1 MTQTIRWGVL
11 GCAGI
16 AAKAVIPAIQSS
28 RLGRVAAIASRDAAK
43 AKEMAARFGIA
54 KSYGSYEELLADPEI
69 DAIYNPLPNHL
80 HVPLTI
86 KALAQGK
93 PVLCE
98 KPIAL
103 DAEQAREL
111 AAAQKAAG
119 LPVAEAFMVRHH
131 PQWKKARALIAEG
144 RLGEV
149 RAIQT
154 IFSYYLDD
162 PGNVR
167 NQADIGGG
175 GLFDVGC
182 YAINTARFLFD
193 AEPVR
198 AIALM
203 ERDPVFGTDR
213 LTSGLLAFP
222 EGRQLAFTC
231 STQLCLT
238 QKVTVL
244 GTRGR
249 LEIPIPFNAPADEPT
264 ILVFDDG
271 RDLAGGGREEI
282 AIGPVDQY
290 REQAD
295 AFAEAV
301 LSGGPLETGLGDAIA
316 NMTAIDALFRSA
328 ASGRWE
334 VPDAL
339 SPSV

>member
-1 MTQTIRWGVL
+1 MTRRIRWGVL

-16 AAKAVIPAIQSS
+16 AEKAVIPAIQSS
-28 RLGRVAAIASRDAAK
+28 RLGRVTAIASRDLGRAT
-43 AKEMAARFGIA
+43 EMAARFDIA
-54 KSYGSYEELLADPEI
+54 RAYGSYEDLLADPAI

-86 KALAQGK
+86 KALEHRK

-103 DAEQAREL
+103 GAAQAVEL

-131 PQWKKARALIAEG
+131 PQWKTARALVTEG

-149 RAIQT
+149 RAILT

-162 PGNVR
+162 PRNVR

-175 GLFDVGC
+175 SLFDVGC
-182 YAINTARFLFD
+182 YAVNTARFLFG
-193 AEPVR
+193 AEPLR

-203 ERDPVFGTDR
+203 ERDPTFGTDR

-231 STQLCLT
+231 STQLALT

-244 GTRGR
+244 GTWAR
-249 LEIPIPFNAPADEPT
+249 LEIPVPFNAPADAPT
-264 ILVFDDG
+264 RLVLDDG

-282 AIGPVDQY
+282 AIAPVDQY

-295 AFAEAV
+295 AFADAV
-301 LSGGPLETGLGDAIA
+301 LTGTPLEAGLDDSLA
-316 NMTAIDALFRSA
+316 NMKAIDALFRSA
-328 ASGRWE
+328 GSGRWE
-334 VPDAL
+334 PL
-339 SPSV
+339 

>member
-1 MTQTIRWGVL
+1 MTQMIRWGVL

-28 RLGRVAAIASRDAAK
+28 RLGRVAAIASRDAEK
-43 AKEMAARFGIA
+43 ASAMATRFGIE
-54 KSYGSYEELLADPEI
+54 KSYGSYEDLLSDPDI

-80 HVPLTI
+80 HVPMTI
-86 KALAQGK
+86 KALEHGK

-103 DAEQAREL
+103 NAAQASEL
-111 AAAQKAAG
+111 AEAQKAAN

-131 PQWKKARALIAEG
+131 PQWKKARAMVAEG
-144 RLGEV
+144 RLGDV

-154 IFSYYLDD
+154 IFAYYLDD
-162 PGNVR
+162 PKNVR

-193 AEPVR
+193 AEPLR

-203 ERDPVFGTDR
+203 ENDPVFGTDR

-222 EGRQLAFTC
+222 GGRQLAFTC
-231 STQLCLT
+231 STQLSLT

-249 LEIPIPFNAPADEPT
+249 LEIPIPFNAPADQQT
-264 ILVFDDG
+264 VLIFDDG
-271 RDLAGGGREEI
+271 RDLAGGGRQEI
-282 AIGPVDQY
+282 VIEPVDQY
-290 REQAD
+290 REQVD

-301 LSGGPLETGLGDAIA
+301 LSGTPLETGLDDAIA
-316 NMTAIDALFRSA
+316 NMKAIDALFRSA
-328 ASGRWE
+328 TSGRWE
-334 VPDAL
+334 DA
-339 SPSV
+339 

>member
-1 MTQTIRWGVL
+1 MTQMIKWGVL

-28 RLGRVAAIASRDAAK
+28 RLGRVAAIASRDAEK
-43 AKEMAARFGIA
+43 ASAMATRFGIG
-54 KSYGSYEELLADPEI
+54 KSYGSYEDLLSDPDI

-80 HVPLTI
+80 HVPMTI
-86 KALAQGK
+86 KALEHGK

-103 DAEQAREL
+103 DAAQASEL
-111 AAAQKAAG
+111 AEAQKAAN

-131 PQWKKARALIAEG
+131 PQWKKARAMVAEG
-144 RLGEV
+144 RLGDV

-154 IFSYYLDD
+154 IFAYYLDD
-162 PGNVR
+162 PKNVR

-193 AEPVR
+193 AEPLR
-198 AIALM
+198 AVALM
-203 ERDPVFGTDR
+203 ENDPVFGTDR

-231 STQLCLT
+231 STQLSLT

-249 LEIPIPFNAPADEPT
+249 LEIPIPFNAPADQQT
-264 ILVFDDG
+264 VLIFDDG
-271 RDLAGGGREEI
+271 RDLAGGGRQEI
-282 AIGPVDQY
+282 VIEPVDQY
-290 REQAD
+290 REQVD

-301 LSGGPLETGLGDAIA
+301 LSGTPLETGLDDAIA
-316 NMTAIDALFRSA
+316 NMKAIDALFRSA
-328 ASGRWE
+328 TSGRWE
-334 VPDAL
+334 DA
-339 SPSV
+339 

>member
-1 MTQTIRWGVL
+1 MTQMIKWGVL

-28 RLGRVAAIASRDAAK
+28 RLGRVAAIASRDAEK
-43 AKEMAARFGIA
+43 ASAMATRFGIE
-54 KSYGSYEELLADPEI
+54 KSYGSYEDLLSDPDI

-80 HVPLTI
+80 HVPMTI
-86 KALAQGK
+86 KALKHGK

-103 DAEQAREL
+103 NAAQASEL
-111 AAAQKAAG
+111 AEAQKAAN

-131 PQWKKARALIAEG
+131 PQWKKARAMVAEG
-144 RLGEV
+144 RLGDV

-154 IFSYYLDD
+154 IFAYYLDD
-162 PGNVR
+162 PKNVR

-193 AEPVR
+193 AEPLR
-198 AIALM
+198 AVALM
-203 ERDPVFGTDR
+203 ENDPVFGTDR

-222 EGRQLAFTC
+222 EGRQLTFTC
-231 STQLCLT
+231 STQLSLT

-249 LEIPIPFNAPADEPT
+249 LEIPIPFNAPADQQT
-264 ILVFDDG
+264 VLIFDDG
-271 RDLAGGGREEI
+271 RDLAGGGRQEI
-282 AIGPVDQY
+282 VIEPVDQY
-290 REQAD
+290 REQVD

-301 LSGGPLETGLGDAIA
+301 LSGTPLETGLDDAIA
-316 NMTAIDALFRSA
+316 NMKAIDALFRSA
-328 ASGRWE
+328 TSGRWE
-334 VPDAL
+334 DA
-339 SPSV
+339 

>member
-1 MTQTIRWGVL
+1 MTRTLKWGVL

-28 RLGRVAAIASRDAAK
+28 RLGRVAAIASRDAEK
-43 AKEMAARFGIA
+43 ASAMATRFGIE
-54 KSYGSYEELLADPEI
+54 KSYGSYEDLLSDPDI

-80 HVPLTI
+80 HVPMTI
-86 KALAQGK
+86 KALEHGK

-103 DAEQAREL
+103 NAAQASEL
-111 AAAQKAAG
+111 AEAQKAAN

-131 PQWKKARALIAEG
+131 PQWKKARAMVAEG
-144 RLGEV
+144 RLGDV

-154 IFSYYLDD
+154 IFAYYLDD
-162 PGNVR
+162 PKNVR

-193 AEPVR
+193 AEPLR
-198 AIALM
+198 AVALM
-203 ERDPVFGTDR
+203 ENDPVFGTDR

-231 STQLCLT
+231 STQLSLT

-249 LEIPIPFNAPADEPT
+249 LEIPIPFNAPADQQT
-264 ILVFDDG
+264 VLIFDDG
-271 RDLAGGGREEI
+271 RDLVGGGRQEI
-282 AIGPVDQY
+282 VIEPVDQY
-290 REQAD
+290 REQVD

-301 LSGGPLETGLGDAIA
+301 LSGTSLETGLDDAIA
-316 NMTAIDALFRSA
+316 NMKAIDALFRSA
-328 ASGRWE
+328 SSGRWE
-334 VPDAL
+334 DA
-339 SPSV
+339 

>member
-1 MTQTIRWGVL
+1 MTRRIRWGVL

-16 AAKAVIPAIQSS
+16 AEKAVIPAIQSS
-28 RLGRVAAIASRDAAK
+28 RLGRVTAIASRDLGRAT
-43 AKEMAARFGIA
+43 EMAARFDIA
-54 KSYGSYEELLADPEI
+54 RAYGSYEDLLADPAI

-86 KALAQGK
+86 KALEHRK

-103 DAEQAREL
+103 GAAQAVEL

-131 PQWKKARALIAEG
+131 PQWKTARALVTEG

-149 RAIQT
+149 RAILT

-162 PGNVR
+162 PRNVR

-175 GLFDVGC
+175 SLFDVGC
-182 YAINTARFLFD
+182 YAVNTARFLFG
-193 AEPVR
+193 AEPLR

-203 ERDPVFGTDR
+203 ERDPTFGTDR

-231 STQLCLT
+231 STQLALT
-238 QKVTVL
+238 HKVTVL
-244 GTRGR
+244 GTRAR
-249 LEIPIPFNAPADEPT
+249 LEIPVPFNAPADAPT
-264 ILVFDDG
+264 RVVLDDG

-282 AIGPVDQY
+282 AIAPVDQY

-295 AFAEAV
+295 AFADAV
-301 LSGGPLETGLGDAIA
+301 LTGTPLEAGLDDSLA
-316 NMTAIDALFRSA
+316 NMKAIDALFRSA
-328 ASGRWE
+328 GSGRWE
-334 VPDAL
+334 PL
-339 SPSV
+339 

>member
-1 MTQTIRWGVL
+1 MIRWGVL

-28 RLGRVAAIASRDAAK
+28 RLGRVAAIASRDAEK
-43 AKEMAARFGIA
+43 ASAMATRFGIE
-54 KSYGSYEELLADPEI
+54 KSYGSYEDLLSDPDI

-80 HVPLTI
+80 HVPMTI
-86 KALAQGK
+86 KALEHGK

-103 DAEQAREL
+103 NAAQASEL
-111 AAAQKAAG
+111 AEAQKAAN

-131 PQWKKARALIAEG
+131 PQWKKARAMVAEG
-144 RLGEV
+144 RLGDV

-154 IFSYYLDD
+154 IFAYYLDD
-162 PGNVR
+162 PKNVR

-193 AEPVR
+193 AEPLR

-203 ERDPVFGTDR
+203 ENDPVFDTDR

-231 STQLCLT
+231 STQLSLT

-249 LEIPIPFNAPADEPT
+249 LEIPIPFNAPADQQT
-264 ILVFDDG
+264 VLIFDDG
-271 RDLAGGGREEI
+271 RDLAGGGRQEI
-282 AIGPVDQY
+282 VIEPVDQY
-290 REQAD
+290 REQVD
-295 AFAEAV
+295 AFAQAV
-301 LSGGPLETGLGDAIA
+301 LSGTPLEPGLEDAIA
-316 NMTAIDALFRSA
+316 NMKAIDALFRSA
-328 ASGRWE
+328 TSGRWE
-334 VPDAL
+334 DA
-339 SPSV
+339 

>member
-1 MTQTIRWGVL
+1 MTQMIKWGVL

-28 RLGRVAAIASRDAAK
+28 RSGCVAAIASRDAEK
-43 AKEMAARFGIA
+43 ASAMATRFGIE
-54 KSYGSYEELLADPEI
+54 KSYGSYEDLLSDPDI

-80 HVPLTI
+80 HVPMTI
-86 KALAQGK
+86 KALEHGK

-103 DAEQAREL
+103 NAAQASEL
-111 AAAQKAAG
+111 AEAQKAAN

-131 PQWKKARALIAEG
+131 PQWKKARAMVAEG
-144 RLGEV
+144 RLGDV

-154 IFSYYLDD
+154 IFAYYLDD
-162 PGNVR
+162 PKNVR

-193 AEPVR
+193 AEPLR

-203 ERDPVFGTDR
+203 ENDPVFGTDR

-222 EGRQLAFTC
+222 DGRQLAFTC
-231 STQLCLT
+231 STQLSLT

-249 LEIPIPFNAPADEPT
+249 LEIPIPFNAPADQQT
-264 ILVFDDG
+264 MLIFDDG
-271 RDLAGGGREEI
+271 RDLAGGGRQEI
-282 AIGPVDQY
+282 VIEPVDQY
-290 REQAD
+290 REQVD

-301 LSGGPLETGLGDAIA
+301 LSGTPLETGLEDAIA
-316 NMTAIDALFRSA
+316 NMKAIDALFRSA
-328 ASGRWE
+328 TSGRWE
-334 VPDAL
+334 DA
-339 SPSV
+339 

>member
-1 MTQTIRWGVL
+1 MTRTLKWGVL

-28 RLGRVAAIASRDAAK
+28 RLGRVAAIASRDGEK
-43 AKEMAARFGIA
+43 ASAMATRFGIE
-54 KSYGSYEELLADPEI
+54 KSYGSYEDLLSDPDI

-80 HVPLTI
+80 HVPMTI
-86 KALAQGK
+86 KALEHGK

-103 DAEQAREL
+103 NAAQASEL
-111 AAAQKAAG
+111 AEAQKAAN

-131 PQWKKARALIAEG
+131 PQWKKARAMVAEG
-144 RLGEV
+144 RLGDV

-154 IFSYYLDD
+154 IFAYYLDD
-162 PGNVR
+162 PKNVR

-193 AEPVR
+193 AEPLR

-203 ERDPVFGTDR
+203 ENDPVFGTDR

-231 STQLCLT
+231 STQLSLT

-249 LEIPIPFNAPADEPT
+249 LEIPIPFNAPADQQT
-264 ILVFDDG
+264 VLIFDDG
-271 RDLAGGGREEI
+271 RDLAGGGRQEI
-282 AIGPVDQY
+282 VIEPVDQY
-290 REQAD
+290 REQVD

-301 LSGGPLETGLGDAIA
+301 LSGTPLETGLDDAIA
-316 NMTAIDALFRSA
+316 NMKAIDALFRSA
-328 ASGRWE
+328 TSGRWE
-334 VPDAL
+334 DA
-339 SPSV
+339 

>member
-1 MTQTIRWGVL
+1 MIRWGVL

-28 RLGRVAAIASRDAAK
+28 RLGRVAAIASRDAEK
-43 AKEMAARFGIA
+43 ASAMATRFGIE
-54 KSYGSYEELLADPEI
+54 KSYGSYEDLLSDPDI

-80 HVPLTI
+80 HVPMTI
-86 KALAQGK
+86 KALEHGK

-103 DAEQAREL
+103 NAAQASEL
-111 AAAQKAAG
+111 AEAQKAAN

-131 PQWKKARALIAEG
+131 PQWKKARTMVAEG
-144 RLGEV
+144 RLGDV

-154 IFSYYLDD
+154 IFAYYLDD
-162 PGNVR
+162 PKNVR

-193 AEPVR
+193 AEPLR

-203 ERDPVFGTDR
+203 ENDPVFGTDR

-231 STQLCLT
+231 STQLSLT

-249 LEIPIPFNAPADEPT
+249 LEIPIPFNAPADQQT
-264 ILVFDDG
+264 VLIFDDG
-271 RDLAGGGREEI
+271 RDLAGGGRQEI
-282 AIGPVDQY
+282 VIEPVDQY
-290 REQAD
+290 REQVD
-295 AFAEAV
+295 AFAQAV
-301 LSGGPLETGLGDAIA
+301 LSGTPLEPGLEDAIA
-316 NMTAIDALFRSA
+316 NMKAIDALFRSA
-328 ASGRWE
+328 TSGRWE
-334 VPDAL
+334 DA
-339 SPSV
+339 

>member
-1 MTQTIRWGVL
+1 MTRRIRWGVL

-16 AAKAVIPAIQSS
+16 AEKAVIPAIQSS
-28 RLGRVAAIASRDAAK
+28 RLGRVTAIASRDLGRAT
-43 AKEMAARFGIA
+43 EMAARFDIA
-54 KSYGSYEELLADPEI
+54 RAYGSYEDLLADPAI

-86 KALAQGK
+86 KALEHRK

-103 DAEQAREL
+103 GAAQAVEL

-131 PQWKKARALIAEG
+131 PQWKTARALVTEG

-149 RAIQT
+149 RAILT

-162 PGNVR
+162 PRNVR

-175 GLFDVGC
+175 SLFDVGC
-182 YAINTARFLFD
+182 YAVNTARFLFG
-193 AEPVR
+193 AEPLR

-203 ERDPVFGTDR
+203 ERDPTFGTDR

-231 STQLCLT
+231 STQLALT
-238 QKVTVL
+238 HKVTVL
-244 GTRGR
+244 GTRAR
-249 LEIPIPFNAPADEPT
+249 LEIPVPFNAPADAPT
-264 ILVFDDG
+264 RLVLDDG

-282 AIGPVDQY
+282 AIAPVDQY

-295 AFAEAV
+295 AFADAV
-301 LSGGPLETGLGDAIA
+301 LTGTPLEAGLDDSLA
-316 NMTAIDALFRSA
+316 NMKAIDALFRSA
-328 ASGRWE
+328 GSGRWE
-334 VPDAL
+334 PL
-339 SPSV
+339 

>member
-1 MTQTIRWGVL
+1 MTPRIRWGVL

-28 RLGRVAAIASRDAAK
+28 RLGRVTAIASRDLDRAT
-43 AKEMAARFGIA
+43 EMAVRFGIPKA
-54 KSYGSYEELLADPEI
+54 HGSYEDLLADPEI

-86 KALAQGK
+86 KALEHGK

-103 DAEQAREL
+103 DAAQAVEL

-131 PQWKKARALIAEG
+131 PQWKTARALVTEG

-162 PGNVR
+162 PRNVR

-182 YAINTARFLFD
+182 YAVNTARFLFG
-193 AEPVR
+193 AEPLR

-203 ERDPVFGTDR
+203 ERDPTFGTDR

-231 STQLCLT
+231 STQLALT

-244 GTRGR
+244 GTRAR
-249 LEIPIPFNAPADEPT
+249 LEIPVPFNAPADAPT
-264 ILVFDDG
+264 RVVLDDG

-282 AIGPVDQY
+282 AIAPVDQY

-295 AFAEAV
+295 AFADAV
-301 LSGGPLETGLGDAIA
+301 LTGTPLEAGLDDSLA
-316 NMTAIDALFRSA
+316 NMKAIDALFRSA
-328 ASGRWE
+328 GSGRWE
-334 VPDAL
+334 PL
-339 SPSV
+339 

>member
-1 MTQTIRWGVL
+1 MTRTLKWGVL

-28 RLGRVAAIASRDAAK
+28 RLGRVAAIASRDAEK
-43 AKEMAARFGIA
+43 ASAMATRFGIE
-54 KSYGSYEELLADPEI
+54 KSYGSYEDLLSDPDI

-80 HVPLTI
+80 HVPMTI
-86 KALAQGK
+86 KALEHGK

-103 DAEQAREL
+103 NAAQASEL
-111 AAAQKAAG
+111 AEAQKAAN

-131 PQWKKARALIAEG
+131 PQWKKARAMVAEG
-144 RLGEV
+144 RLGDV

-154 IFSYYLDD
+154 IFAYYLDD
-162 PGNVR
+162 PKNVR

-193 AEPVR
+193 AEPLR
-198 AIALM
+198 AVALM
-203 ERDPVFGTDR
+203 ENDPVFGTDR

-231 STQLCLT
+231 STQLSLT

-249 LEIPIPFNAPADEPT
+249 LEIPIPFNAPADQQT
-264 ILVFDDG
+264 VLIFDDG
-271 RDLAGGGREEI
+271 RDLAGGGRQEI
-282 AIGPVDQY
+282 VIEPVDQY
-290 REQAD
+290 REQVD

-301 LSGGPLETGLGDAIA
+301 LSGTSLETGLDDAIA
-316 NMTAIDALFRSA
+316 NMKAIDALFRSA
-328 ASGRWE
+328 TSGRWE
-334 VPDAL
+334 DA
-339 SPSV
+339 

>member
-1 MTQTIRWGVL
+1 MTMTPKIRWGVL

-28 RLGRVAAIASRDAAK
+28 RFGRVTAIASRNGDK
-43 AKEMAARFGIA
+43 ARQMAERFGIA
-54 KSYGSYEELLADPEI
+54 KAYGSYEDLLADPEI

-86 KALAQGK
+86 KALEQGK

-103 DAEQAREL
+103 NAAEAKTLL
-111 AAAQKAAG
+111 AAQEAAG

-131 PQWKKARALIAEG
+131 PQWKKARALISEG
-144 RLGEV
+144 RLGDV
-149 RAIQT
+149 SVIQT

-162 PGNVR
+162 PRNVR

-182 YAINTARFLFD
+182 YAINTARYLFD
-193 AEPVR
+193 AEPLR
-198 AIALM
+198 GIALM
-203 ERDPVFGTDR
+203 ERDPTFGTDR
-213 LTSGLLAFP
+213 LASGLLAFP
-222 EGRQLAFTC
+222 DGRQLAFTC
-231 STQLCLT
+231 STQLALT

-249 LEIPIPFNAPADEPT
+249 LEIPVPFNAPADLPT
-264 ILVFDDG
+264 RLVLDDG
-271 RDLAGGGREEI
+271 RDLDGGGRIEI
-282 AIGPVDQY
+282 AIEPVNQY

-295 AFAEAV
+295 AFCEAV
-301 LSGGPLETGLGDAIA
+301 LSGTPLVTGLKGAIA
-316 NMTAIDALFRSA
+316 NMKVIDALFRSA
-328 ASGRWE
+328 ESGRWE
-334 VPDAL
+334 EP
-339 SPSV
+339 

>member
-1 MTQTIRWGVL
+1 MTQMIRWGVL

-28 RLGRVAAIASRDAAK
+28 RLGRVAAIASRDAEK
-43 AKEMAARFGIA
+43 ASAMATRFGIE
-54 KSYGSYEELLADPEI
+54 KSYGSYEDLLSDPDI

-80 HVPLTI
+80 HVPMTI
-86 KALAQGK
+86 KALEHGK

-103 DAEQAREL
+103 NAAQASEL
-111 AAAQKAAG
+111 AEAQKAAN

-131 PQWKKARALIAEG
+131 PQWKKARAMVAEG
-144 RLGEV
+144 RLGDV

-154 IFSYYLDD
+154 IFAYYLGD
-162 PGNVR
+162 PKNVR

-193 AEPVR
+193 AEPLR

-203 ERDPVFGTDR
+203 ENDPVFDTDR

-231 STQLCLT
+231 STQLSLT

-249 LEIPIPFNAPADEPT
+249 LEIPIPFNAPADQQT
-264 ILVFDDG
+264 VLIFDDG
-271 RDLAGGGREEI
+271 RDLAGGGRQEI
-282 AIGPVDQY
+282 VIEPVDQY
-290 REQAD
+290 REQVD

-301 LSGGPLETGLGDAIA
+301 LSGTPLETGLDDAIA
-316 NMTAIDALFRSA
+316 NMKAIDALFRSA
-328 ASGRWE
+328 TSGRWE
-334 VPDAL
+334 DA
-339 SPSV
+339 

>member
-1 MTQTIRWGVL
+1 MTQMIKWGVL

-28 RLGRVAAIASRDAAK
+28 RLGRVAAIASRDAEK
-43 AKEMAARFGIA
+43 ASAMATRFGIE
-54 KSYGSYEELLADPEI
+54 KSYGSYEDLLSDPDI

-80 HVPLTI
+80 HVPMTI
-86 KALAQGK
+86 KALEHGK

-103 DAEQAREL
+103 NAAQASEL
-111 AAAQKAAG
+111 AEAQKAAN

-131 PQWKKARALIAEG
+131 PQWKKARAMVAEG
-144 RLGEV
+144 RLGDV

-154 IFSYYLDD
+154 IFAYYLDD
-162 PGNVR
+162 PKNVR

-193 AEPVR
+193 AEPLR

-203 ERDPVFGTDR
+203 ENDPVFGTDR

-231 STQLCLT
+231 STQLSLT

-249 LEIPIPFNAPADEPT
+249 LEIPIPFNAPADQQT
-264 ILVFDDG
+264 VLIFDDG
-271 RDLAGGGREEI
+271 RDLAGGGRQEI
-282 AIGPVDQY
+282 VIEPVDQY
-290 REQAD
+290 REQVD

-301 LSGGPLETGLGDAIA
+301 LSGTPLETGLDDAIA
-316 NMTAIDALFRSA
+316 NMKAIDALFRSA
-328 ASGRWE
+328 TSGRWE
-334 VPDAL
+334 DA
-339 SPSV
+339 

>member
-1 MTQTIRWGVL
+1 MTRTIRWGVL

-28 RLGRVAAIASRDAAK
+28 RLGRVAAIASRDPDRAT
-43 AKEMAARFGIA
+43 EMAARFGIA
-54 KSYGSYEELLADPEI
+54 KAYGSYEALLADPEI

-86 KALAQGK
+86 SALEHGK

-103 DAEQAREL
+103 DAAQAMDL
-111 AAAQKAAG
+111 AVAQKAAG

-131 PQWKKARALIAEG
+131 PQWKKARSLVDEG

-149 RAIQT
+149 KAIQT

-162 PGNVR
+162 PANVR

-182 YAINTARFLFD
+182 YAVNTARFLFGD
-193 AEPVR
+193 EPLR
-198 AIALM
+198 AIALL
-203 ERDPVFGTDR
+203 ERDPAFGTDR

-222 EGRQLAFTC
+222 GGRQLAFIC
-231 STQLCLT
+231 STQLVLT
-238 QKVTVL
+238 QKITVL
-244 GTRGR
+244 GTHAR
-249 LEIPIPFNAPADEPT
+249 LEIPIPFNAPADTPT
-264 ILVFDDG
+264 VLVLNDG
-271 RDLAGGGREEI
+271 RDLADGGREEI
-282 AIGPVDQY
+282 AIEPVDQY

-295 AFAEAV
+295 AFAEAI
-301 LSGGPLETGLGDAIA
+301 LTSTPLETGLDDAVA
-316 NMTAIDALFRSA
+316 NMKAIDALFRSA
-328 ASGRWE
+328 VSGRWE
-334 VPDAL
+334 EP
-339 SPSV
+339 

>member
-1 MTQTIRWGVL
+1 MSRTIRWGVL

-28 RLGRVAAIASRDAAK
+28 RLGRVEAIASRDPDK
-43 AKEMAARFGIA
+43 ARALAARFGIA
-54 KSYGSYEELLADPEI
+54 KAYGSYEALLADPEI

-80 HVPLTI
+80 HVPLTK
-86 KALAQGK
+86 KALEQGK

-98 KPIAL
+98 KPVAL
-103 DAEQAREL
+103 DVAEAMTL
-111 AAAQKAAG
+111 VAAQKAAG

-131 PQWKKARALIAEG
+131 PQWKKARALMAEG

-154 IFSYYLDD
+154 IFTYYLDD
-162 PGNVR
+162 PRNVR

-193 AEPVR
+193 AEPLR
-198 AIALM
+198 AIALV
-203 ERDPVFGTDR
+203 ERDPALGTDR
-213 LTSGLLAFP
+213 LTSALLAFP
-222 EGRQLAFTC
+222 EGRQLSFTC
-231 STQLCLT
+231 STQLALT

-244 GTRGR
+244 GTQGR
-249 LEIPIPFNAPADEPT
+249 LEIPIPFNAPADAPT
-264 ILVFDDG
+264 VLVLDDG

-282 AIGPVDQY
+282 AIASVDQY

-301 LSGGPLETGLGDAIA
+301 LSGKPLETGLDDAIA
-316 NMTAIDALFRSA
+316 NMKAIDALFRSA
-328 ASGRWE
+328 ATGRWE
-334 VPDAL
+334 EP
-339 SPSV
+339 

>member
-1 MTQTIRWGVL
+1 MTQMIRWGVL

-28 RLGRVAAIASRDAAK
+28 RLGRVAAIASRDVEK
-43 AKEMAARFGIA
+43 ASAMATRFGIE
-54 KSYGSYEELLADPEI
+54 KSYGSYEDLLSDPDI

-80 HVPLTI
+80 HVPMTI
-86 KALAQGK
+86 KALEHGK

-103 DAEQAREL
+103 NAAQASEL
-111 AAAQKAAG
+111 AEAQKAAN

-131 PQWKKARALIAEG
+131 PQWKKARAMVAEG
-144 RLGEV
+144 RLGDV

-154 IFSYYLDD
+154 IFAYYLDD
-162 PGNVR
+162 PKNVR

-193 AEPVR
+193 AEPLR

-203 ERDPVFGTDR
+203 ENDPVFGTDR
-213 LTSGLLAFP
+213 LTSGLLVFP

-231 STQLCLT
+231 STQLSLT

-249 LEIPIPFNAPADEPT
+249 LEIPIPFNAPADQQT
-264 ILVFDDG
+264 VLIFDDG
-271 RDLAGGGREEI
+271 RDLAGGGRQEI
-282 AIGPVDQY
+282 VIEPVDQY
-290 REQAD
+290 REQVD

-301 LSGGPLETGLGDAIA
+301 LSGTPLETGLDDAIA
-316 NMTAIDALFRSA
+316 NMKAIDALFRSA
-328 ASGRWE
+328 TSGRWE
-334 VPDAL
+334 DA
-339 SPSV
+339 

>member
-1 MTQTIRWGVL
+1 MTQMIKWGVL

-28 RLGRVAAIASRDAAK
+28 RLGRVAALASRDAEK
-43 AKEMAARFGIA
+43 ASAMATRFGIE
-54 KSYGSYEELLADPEI
+54 KSYGSYEDLLSDPDI

-80 HVPLTI
+80 HVPMTI
-86 KALAQGK
+86 KALEHGK

-103 DAEQAREL
+103 NAAQASEL
-111 AAAQKAAG
+111 AEAQKAAN

-131 PQWKKARALIAEG
+131 PQWKKARAMVAEG
-144 RLGEV
+144 RLGDV

-154 IFSYYLDD
+154 IFAYYLDD
-162 PGNVR
+162 PKNVR

-193 AEPVR
+193 AEPLR

-203 ERDPVFGTDR
+203 ENDPVFGTDR

-231 STQLCLT
+231 STQLSLT

-249 LEIPIPFNAPADEPT
+249 LEIPIPFNAPADQQT
-264 ILVFDDG
+264 VLIFDDG
-271 RDLAGGGREEI
+271 RDLAGGGRQEI
-282 AIGPVDQY
+282 VIEPVDQY
-290 REQAD
+290 REQVD

-301 LSGGPLETGLGDAIA
+301 LSGTSLETGLDDAIA
-316 NMTAIDALFRSA
+316 NMKAIDALFRSA
-328 ASGRWE
+328 TSGRWE
-334 VPDAL
+334 DA
-339 SPSV
+339 

>member
-1 MTQTIRWGVL
+1 MTQMIRWGVL

-28 RLGRVAAIASRDAAK
+28 RLGRVAAIASRDAEK
-43 AKEMAARFGIA
+43 ASAMATRFGIE
-54 KSYGSYEELLADPEI
+54 KSYGSYEDLLSDPDI

-80 HVPLTI
+80 HVPMTI
-86 KALAQGK
+86 KALEHGK

-103 DAEQAREL
+103 NAAQASEL
-111 AAAQKAAG
+111 AEAQKAAN
-119 LPVAEAFMVRHH
+119 LLVAEAFMVRHH
-131 PQWKKARALIAEG
+131 PQWKKARAMVAEG
-144 RLGEV
+144 RLGDV

-154 IFSYYLDD
+154 IFAYYLDD
-162 PGNVR
+162 PKNVR

-193 AEPVR
+193 AEPLR
-198 AIALM
+198 AIAMM
-203 ERDPVFGTDR
+203 ENDPVFDTDR

-231 STQLCLT
+231 STQLSLT

-249 LEIPIPFNAPADEPT
+249 LEIPIPFNAPADQQT
-264 ILVFDDG
+264 VLIFDDG
-271 RDLAGGGREEI
+271 RDLAGGGRQEI
-282 AIGPVDQY
+282 VIEPVDQY
-290 REQAD
+290 REQVD

-301 LSGGPLETGLGDAIA
+301 LSGTPLETGLDDAIA
-316 NMTAIDALFRSA
+316 NMKAIDALFRSA
-328 ASGRWE
+328 TSGRWE
-334 VPDAL
+334 DA
-339 SPSV
+339 

>member
-1 MTQTIRWGVL
+1 MTQMIRWGVL

-28 RLGRVAAIASRDAAK
+28 RLGRVAAIASRDAEK
-43 AKEMAARFGIA
+43 ASAMATRFGIE
-54 KSYGSYEELLADPEI
+54 KTYGSYEDLLSDPDI

-80 HVPLTI
+80 HVPMTI
-86 KALAQGK
+86 KALEHGK

-103 DAEQAREL
+103 NAAQASEL
-111 AAAQKAAG
+111 AEAQKAAN

-131 PQWKKARALIAEG
+131 PQWKKARAMVAEG
-144 RLGEV
+144 RLGDV

-154 IFSYYLDD
+154 IFAYYLDD
-162 PGNVR
+162 PKNVR

-193 AEPVR
+193 AEPLR

-203 ERDPVFGTDR
+203 ENDPVFGTDR

-231 STQLCLT
+231 STQLSLT

-249 LEIPIPFNAPADEPT
+249 LEIPIPFNAPADQQT
-264 ILVFDDG
+264 VLIFDDG
-271 RDLAGGGREEI
+271 RDLAGGGRQEI
-282 AIGPVDQY
+282 VIEPVDQY
-290 REQAD
+290 REQVD

-301 LSGGPLETGLGDAIA
+301 LSGTPLETGLDDAIA
-316 NMTAIDALFRSA
+316 NMKAIDALFRSA
-328 ASGRWE
+328 TSGRWE
-334 VPDAL
+334 DA
-339 SPSV
+339 

>member
-1 MTQTIRWGVL
+1 MTRTIIRWGIL

-28 RLGRVAAIASRDAAK
+28 RLGRVAAIASRDGEK
-43 AKEMAARFGIA
+43 ARDMAARFGIA
-54 KSYGSYEELLADPEI
+54 TSYGSYEDLLADPDI

-80 HVPLTI
+80 HVPMTI
-86 KALAQGK
+86 RSLEHGK

-103 DAEQAREL
+103 DAAQAREL

-131 PQWKKARALIAEG
+131 PQWKKARAMIAEG

-149 RAIQT
+149 GVIQT
-154 IFSYYLDD
+154 IFTYYLDD

-167 NQADIGGG
+167 NQAEIGGG

-182 YAINTARFLFD
+182 YAVNTARFLFGS
-193 AEPVR
+193 EPAR
-198 AIALM
+198 AIALVD
-203 ERDPVFGTDR
+203 RDPVFGTDR
-213 LTSGLLAFP
+213 LTSALLAFP

-231 STQLCLT
+231 STQLSLT

-249 LEIPIPFNAPADEPT
+249 LEVPVPFNAPADEPT
-264 ILVFDDG
+264 MLVFDDG
-271 RDLAGGGREEI
+271 RDLAGGGREDI
-282 AIGPVDQY
+282 PIPPVDQY
-290 REQAD
+290 REQVD
-295 AFAEAV
+295 AFAEAI
-301 LSGGPLETGLGDAIA
+301 LFGKPLETELDDAIA
-316 NMTAIDALFRSA
+316 NMKAIDALFRSA

-334 VPDAL
+334 EV
-339 SPSV
+339 